1 MHTRPAPNS
10 RGTSLI
16 RSPLLHGLLAVV
28 LPTSVL
34 AAGVQIDPHADLLYR
49 QAVSLLEQAD
59 NQSASFT
66 LKTSTTDQDLA
77 QQGQALGRTLAPAV
91 SLLKKAVELDHPA
104 AQYRLALYYITYLPA
119 AQISAAACPLLE
131 ASMGQGFAPA
141 ALGIENWCPNY
152 SRSEYRSALESVPNL
167 ASLYAPYYPQPTVR
181 LLCHRE
187 QPQGLAMQWG
197 RQRDYQAEVYRL
209 LASADPAQSKAYW
222 QKAVD
227 INGCIAAQRRL
238 ASNHY

>member
-1 MHTRPAPNS
+1 MLPAS
-10 RGTSLI
+10 
-16 RSPLLHGLLAVV
+16 A
-28 LPTSVL
+28 L

-49 QAVSLLEQAD
+49 QALTLLEQAD
-59 NQSASFT
+59 SQNASFS

-91 SLLKKAVELDHPA
+91 SLLKKAADRHHPV

-119 AQISAAACPLLE
+119 AQVADTACPLLE
-131 ASMGQGFAPA
+131 ASMKQGFAPP
-141 ALGIENWCPNY
+141 ALGIENWCPSY
-152 SRSEYRSALESVPNL
+152 SRSEYRAALESVSAM
-167 ASLYAPYYPQPTVR
+167 ASVFAPYYPQPAVR

-209 LASADPAQSKAYW
+209 LASADPALSKAYW
-222 QKAVD
+222 QKAVE
-227 INGCIAAQRRL
+227 INGCIAAHRHL
-238 ASNHY
+238 ANNQY

>member
-1 MHTRPAPNS
+1 MHARPTPNL
-10 RGTSLI
+10 RGSSLI

-28 LPTSVL
+28 LPTSAL

-49 QAVSLLEQAD
+49 QALTFLEQAES
-59 NQSASFT
+59 QTSSYT

-91 SLLKKAVELDHPA
+91 TLLKKAVALNHPA

-119 AQISAAACPLLE
+119 AQIPDAACPLLE
-131 ASMGQGFAPA
+131 GSMTQGFAPA
-141 ALGIENWCPNY
+141 ALGIENWCPTF
-152 SRSEYRSALESVPNL
+152 SRSEYRTALESVQST
-167 ASLYAPYYPQPTVR
+167 ATLYAPYYPQPAVR
-181 LLCHRE
+181 LPCHRE

-209 LASADPAQSKAYW
+209 LASTDPAQSRSYW

-227 INGCIAAQRRL
+227 INGCIPAQRRL
-238 ASNHY
+238 ASNLY